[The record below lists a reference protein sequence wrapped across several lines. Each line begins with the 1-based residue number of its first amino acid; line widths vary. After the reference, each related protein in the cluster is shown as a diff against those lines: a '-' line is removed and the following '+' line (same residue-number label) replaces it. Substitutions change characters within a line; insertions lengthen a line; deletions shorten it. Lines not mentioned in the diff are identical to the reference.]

1 MDNFEIRNMQE
12 SDGQSVLDIFIEGI
26 EGKNAT
32 FEENAPT
39 WEAWKINHYEN
50 CRLVITDDQSKVLGW
65 AALSPVSKRP
75 CFSGVAEVSI
85 YLTEAVK
92 GQGLGTLL
100 LKRLV
105 NESEENGF
113 WTLQSGIFPENKA
126 SLNTHQKCGFRIVGT
141 REKFGKM
148 PDGVWRDIILV
159 ERRKED

>member
-39 WEAWKINHYEN
+39 WEAWKINHYES
-50 CRLVITDDQSKVLGW
+50 CRLVITDDQSKILGW

>member
-12 SDGQSVLDIFIEGI
+12 TDGQLVLDIFKEGI
-26 EGKNAT
+26 DGNDAT
-32 FEENAPT
+32 FEENVPT

-50 CRLVITDDQSKVLGW
+50 CRLVITDENSTVIGW

-85 YLTEAVK
+85 YLSNAVK

-100 LKRLV
+100 LRRLV

-126 SLNTHQKCGFRIVGT
+126 SLNTHQKCGFKVVGT
-141 REKFGKM
+141 REKIGKM
-148 PDGVWRDIILV
+148 PDGTWRDIILV
-159 ERRKED
+159 EKRKED